1 MRRLLLA
8 GKPIFLLLGN
18 NANLPSSRAYQ
29 SRCDKVGGWCSQRS
43 KAPYK
48 TSENVRLCLISTL
61 SDQLQEACEFLV
73 ENYQHLRQRDASGSA
88 RSAWRIT
95 VRQLESM
102 IRLSEAMARLHCS
115 DMVSTPRGG

>member
-1 MRRLLLA
+1 ME
-8 GKPIFLLLGN
+8 N
-18 NANLPSSRAYQ
+18 YQ
-29 SRCDKVGGWCSQRS
+29 HLRQRD
-43 KAPYK
+43 A
-48 TSENVRLCLISTL
+48 
-61 SDQLQEACEFLV
+61 SDPPLTPQEACEFLV

-115 DMVSTPRGG
+115 DVVSGDAGLGELARFRPVMVSPQGRGFSLWYKLS